1 MSTTTDDYVLG
12 THDQELARLGLQ
24 HRVWRSRALDA
35 WRRAGFTA
43 GQTLLDVGSGPGYA
57 TLDLAEIVG
66 PGGRVVALE
75 RSARFLDALRSA
87 AVRNGLA
94 NITASQIDLES
105 DPLPAADA
113 DGAGGAHGAWVRWVF
128 AFVSRPRDLVA
139 RIGAALR
146 PGGTLVIHEYF
157 DYRTWSFAR
166 HSPLFEEFVQT
177 VMRSWRATGGEPD
190 IGRPLIGWLEES
202 GFRIDSL
209 RPYVDIITPDEFMF
223 QWPKAFVEVGTQRLV
238 DLGELTEERAEAV
251 RKEFAAQA
259 AAPHARMVIPAVL
272 EIVARKD

>member
-1 MSTTTDDYVLG
+1 MTTTTDDYVLG

-57 TLDLAEIVG
+57 ALDLAEIVG

-75 RSARFLDALRSA
+75 RSARFLDALRGA
-87 AVRNGLA
+87 ALRNGLT
-94 NITASQIDLES
+94 NITPRQIDLES
-105 DPLPAADA
+105 DPLPAAGA
-113 DGAGGAHGAWVRWVF
+113 DGARGAHGAWVRWVF
-128 AFVSRPRDLVA
+128 AFLSRPRDLVA

-166 HSPLFEEFVQT
+166 QSPLFEEFVQT

-190 IGRPLIGWLEES
+190 IGRPLVAWLEES

-209 RPYVDIITPDEFMF
+209 RPYVDVITPDEFMF
-223 QWPKAFVEVGTQRLV
+223 QWPKAFVEVGTQRLA
-238 DLGELTEERAEAV
+238 DLGELTEERAEAI
-251 RKEFAAQA
+251 RREFAAQA
-259 AAPHARMVIPAVL
+259 AAPHARMITPAVL
-272 EIVARKD
+272 EIVARRV